1 MEATMATTGGA
12 RTKSSSSR
20 AKSRASSRSHNDSPA
35 KHRPAN
41 TSHERRQASGA
52 RRPPPNEKA
61 TEVREDIQHS
71 AREAGQVLSK
81 AAKKAKAHGKTPILI
96 GSTALAG
103 AAGGLAL
110 GARRN
115 RQPRRNRQRKLLGG
129 EMPRN
134 SVHVKP
140 RDIARTARQVGKLTE
155 TAGHIAADLRRANEE
170 GNGKTGLSPIE
181 VVLRGLTTRR

>member
-1 MEATMATTGGA
+1 
-12 RTKSSSSR
+12 
-20 AKSRASSRSHNDSPA
+20 
-35 KHRPAN
+35 
-41 TSHERRQASGA
+41 
-52 RRPPPNEKA
+52 
-61 TEVREDIQHS
+61 VREDIQHS
-71 AREAGQVLSK
+71 AREAGQVLSR

-115 RQPRRNRQRKLLGG
+115 RQRKLLGV

-134 SVHVKP
+134 SIHVKP
-140 RDIARTARQVGKLTE
+140 HDIARTARQVGKLTE